1 MERAVGAIV
10 GSAVGDALGAPFE
23 FGPAGAFSTRFPRSG
38 SGEGEMCG
46 GGGWEA
52 GEATDDTQM
61 AVHVGE
67 SLLERGG
74 LDLPDIFARFQRWA
88 ASDPKDIGLRLGQH
102 RPHSWYM
109 DYDWYM
115 SMKRTNVYADP
126 EDLAIIKEA
135 AARRGISEAEIIRQG
150 IHLAAMANR
159 VWDEPLFSRTF
170 KGSGRTPSKDDVRN
184 AVADAV
190 QREARTAS

>member
-1 MERAVGAIV
+1 
-10 GSAVGDALGAPFE
+10 
-23 FGPAGAFSTRFPRSG
+23 
-38 SGEGEMCG
+38 
-46 GGGWEA
+46 
-52 GEATDDTQM
+52 
-61 AVHVGE
+61 
-67 SLLERGG
+67 
-74 LDLPDIFARFQRWA
+74 
-88 ASDPKDIGLRLGQH
+88 
-102 RPHSWYM
+102 
-109 DYDWYM
+109 M

-170 KGSGRTPSKDDVRN
+170 QGSGRTVARDDVRD

-190 QREARTAS
+190 RRESGAGTSA